1 MPDLKER
8 STARIDLS
16 GGKFRVELS
25 MTEKVLSLNGTLEI
39 PFEHIAS
46 AKVED
51 EGALKLF
58 WHNLW
63 GASLPGINNTGIFWT
78 HGGLAFVDY
87 KPGKKCQCVVLSTHD
102 ERFKTVIVQPAEGQD
117 ADALV
122 AEINKHLGEEAAA
135 T

>member
-1 MPDLKER
+1 M
-8 STARIDLS
+8 ARIDLS

-25 MTEKVLSLNGTLEI
+25 MVEKVLSLNGSLEV

-46 AKVED
+46 AKAED
-51 EGALKLF
+51 ESALKLF

-63 GASLPGINNTGIFWT
+63 GASLPGINNVGIFWT

-87 KPGKKCQCVVLSTHD
+87 KPGKKGDCVVLTTRD
-102 ERFKTVIVQPAEGQD
+102 ERFKTIIVQPAEDQD
-117 ADALV
+117 AAALV
-122 AEINKHLGEEAAA
+122 AEINKHIGQKAA